1 MKVTTFMEFMYCGDL
16 QYKHIALVALNE
28 KTPQAYRYW
37 GNERGDDS
45 QPAGVVFMSGDKELV
60 VPYAAKVTFDKWF
73 DDVAVLE
80 LDDKSYLICAAVK
93 NSKKFKNLKNLL
105 KG

>member
-1 MKVTTFMEFMYCGDL
+1 MKTTTFMDFMYCGDL

-37 GNERGDDS
+37 GHEKGDDGS
-45 QPAGVVFMSGDKELV
+45 FTGAVFMSGDKELV
-60 VPYAAKVTFDKWF
+60 VTYTAKVTFDKCF

-93 NSKKFKNLKNLL
+93 NSKKFKNI
-105 KG
+105 KGEL